1 MCPQMRESR
10 HAKMYCIDSCFM
22 GILGLQAKVSMESEN
37 LKNAFVIINSL
48 KREFQCS
55 SMIFFLYIKRAL
67 HLLDPKQ
74 TSSMYALYFCN
85 V

>member
-37 LKNAFVIINSL
+37 LKNAFVIINCL

-55 SMIFFLYIKRAL
+55 SMIFFYILKGPCTS
-67 HLLDPKQ
+67 DPKQ